1 MNYRIN
7 ILVTIIAATF
17 LLNSGSVL
25 AADAA
30 LDLRS
35 ESDAIVEKFKFLFDF
50 GISHFSKL
58 AVVTDKKW
66 IHKIVD
72 IEDKIF
78 KNIDMK
84 GFAFEEKDKAI
95 GFL

>member
-78 KNIDMK
+78 KNIDM
-84 GFAFEEKDKAI
+84 AMNLI
-95 GFL
+95 